1 MGVIRHDVKSWLVR
15 LDVSMCL
22 WGDCIEEGG
31 HGETVGVR
39 RL

>member
-1 MGVIRHDVKSWLVR
+1 MVMVR
-15 LDVSMCL
+15 LEVSRCL

-39 RL
+39 R